1 MKNEDLECLIDDFLA
16 QVEKATDLLEKRFG
30 KKCILRLWRAK
41 EISRRGEILDGI
53 NYELHGVGCRVYF
66 PEICVD
72 FDYGPGERVDGFD
85 VWRLYIY
92 ACEVPLLHPKYI
104 DQGTLKRDFNEYI
117 SLAKVERVSGSMSN
131 LYFKSTVNW

>member
-1 MKNEDLECLIDDFLA
+1 
-16 QVEKATDLLEKRFG
+16 
-30 KKCILRLWRAK
+30 
-41 EISRRGEILDGI
+41 
-53 NYELHGVGCRVYF
+53 VYF

-104 DQGTLKRDFNEYI
+104 DQGALKRDFNEYI
-117 SLAKVERVSGSMSN
+117 SLGKVEGVSGSMSK
-131 LYFKSTVNW
+131 LYFKSAVKW